1 MPTVKI
7 LTTNDW
13 QLVATSSQVFIVDNI
28 SSYNV
33 HVTFN
38 SSAPSAD
45 AAYHILAPSEALL
58 RMGLTGNVYVR
69 DDSGDAGVSSV
80 VVTT

>member
-1 MPTVKI
+1 MQHYYKTV
-7 LTTNDW
+7 
-13 QLVATSSQVFIVDNI
+13 
-28 SSYNV
+28 
-33 HVTFN
+33 
-38 SSAPSAD
+38 
-45 AAYHILAPSEALL
+45 EALL